1 VGRVDVATDQP
12 RFCTG
17 LDRIERMSGKNGY
30 GPTRTGL
37 FMESGFGTASAGAG
51 EDDRLN
57 FGKRLKG
64 GGQPAWFGA
73 GRRKT
78 EMRWRMKALLRKESW
93 RTRPAVTR

>member
-1 VGRVDVATDQP
+1 M
-12 RFCTG
+12 
-17 LDRIERMSGKNGY
+17 LGKNGY

-37 FMESGFGTASAGAG
+37 FLESGFGTASAGAG

-57 FGKRLKG
+57 FGKGLKG

-78 EMRWRMKALLRKESW
+78 EMGWRMKALLRKESW
-93 RTRPAVTR
+93 RTRPAVTPEPRLAKLFGRPPLRYALASHP